1 MTDSQI
7 TRNDGAGRYELHV
20 DGELAAFADF
30 LASDGRIV
38 FTHTETVEAFSGQG
52 RGTEL
57 VTGAVADSVERG
69 DTIVPRC
76 PFVRRYLERNDI
88 PGASVEYPN

>member
-1 MTDSQI
+1 MTDTQI
-7 TRNDGAGRYELHV
+7 TRNDDASRYELHV

-30 LASDGRIV
+30 VASDGRTV

-57 VTGAVADSVERG
+57 VKGAVADCVERG

-88 PGASVEYPN
+88 PGASVEYPD